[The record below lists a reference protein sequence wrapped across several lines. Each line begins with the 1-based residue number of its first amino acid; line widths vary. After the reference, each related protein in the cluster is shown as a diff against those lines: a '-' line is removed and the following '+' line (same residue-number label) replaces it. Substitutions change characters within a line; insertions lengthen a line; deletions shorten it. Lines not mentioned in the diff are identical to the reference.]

1 MLAARHPFIRHREY
15 ERLVEA
21 GRPGF
26 VLFRAS
32 LEDGADRSPGQAS
45 EARARQLGELVATLR
60 RNRYRRDDVGPFV
73 LLTPP

>member
-32 LEDGADRSPGQAS
+32 LEHGADRSPGPAA
-45 EARARQLGELVATLR
+45 EARARQLAELVATLR
-60 RNRYRRDDVGPFV
+60 RNGYRRNDVGTFV